1 MKHVIIGMAGHVD
14 HGKTELVKALT
25 GVDTDRLAEEKKR
38 GITIDLGF
46 ARLDFLD
53 GSCASI
59 VDVPGHERF
68 IKNMLAGAGGVD
80 LAMLVVAADEGFMPQ
95 TVEHLDILQL
105 LGVKDGLIVLTK
117 TDLVDEDWL
126 NMLEEDVKSR
136 VKGTFLEDKPILRT
150 SVRTGEG
157 IEALREALHD
167 LTLHAEEKSARTP
180 FRLPID
186 RVFSVDGFGTIVTGT
201 LIDGHIAVGDEA
213 QLMPLGNQCR
223 VRNLQV
229 HGRDVSAV
237 YAGQRAAVN
246 LAGIKKESISRG
258 DVLCRTDSMQPSLM
272 LDVKLQNL
280 PDSKRIIESGSRLHL
295 YHGAAVRLAKA
306 VLLDRDALR
315 PGESCYAQL
324 RMTEEIAAKPGRG
337 MVNAGHPQVIEIW
350 NLVFMQFNRK
360 ADGSLEGLPAKVI
373 DTGMGFE
380 RLVRTLQGKTSNYDT
395 DVFQPILKAIGD
407 MAGKKYGE
415 DEKSDIAMRVIADH
429 IRTIAF
435 SITDGQLPSNA
446 KAGYVIRRI
455 LRRAVRYGYTFLGQ
469 KQAFMY
475 KLLPVLIENMGAAYP
490 ELDAQKELIAKVI
503 KEEEDS
509 FLRTLET
516 GIRLLEKTM
525 ADAKAAGKN
534 EISGKD
540 AFTLYDTF
548 GFPLDLTELILRENG
563 MTADIKEFDAEMQ
576 QQKQRARNAAA
587 IETGDWITLKE
598 GTTEFVGYDYTEYE
612 TSILRYRQVKQKNQ
626 TLYQIVLDKTP
637 FYAESG
643 GQVGDTGV
651 LVNEFETIEVVDTKK
666 ENNLPIHITKKLP
679 EHMEAPMMACVDTD
693 KRAACA
699 ANHSATHLLDAALRE
714 VLGEHVE
721 QKGSLVTPDSLRFDF
736 SHFQKVTDEEIRKV
750 EHIVNAKIRANIPLK
765 EYRNIPIEEAKELGA
780 IALFG
785 EKYGDHV
792 RVIQFGSSVE
802 FCGGTHVAATGN
814 IGMVKIISESSV
826 AAGVRRIEAYTGAR
840 VEELMN
846 TIEDTLHDLKALFN
860 NAPDLAGTI
869 RKYIDENAGLKK
881 QVEDFMKE
889 KEAQLKERLLKNVQ
903 EVNGVKVI
911 KFCAPL
917 PAETVKNIAFQLRG
931 QITENLFFVAG
942 TEAEGKPMLTVM
954 LSDNLVAGG
963 LKAGNLVK
971 EAAKLIQGGG
981 GGQPHFA
988 TAGGKNADGLNAAI
1002 DKVLELAGL

>member
-1 MKHVIIGMAGHVD
+1 MLTANEIRHRFLEYFKKHGHTEVASSSLIPRDDPSLLFTNAGMVQFKKIFCGQEKRDYVRATTSQKCLRVG
-14 HGKTELVKALT
+14 GKHNDLDNVGRTARHHTFFEMLGNFSFGDYFKEDAIRFAWTFITEDLKLPK
-25 GVDTDRLAEEKKR
+25 DRLY
-38 GITIDLGF
+38 ITVYKDDDEAFELWQKVAGV
-46 ARLDFLD
+46 A
-53 GSCASI
+53 
-59 VDVPGHERF
+59 PER
-68 IKNMLAGAGGVD
+68 I
-80 LAMLVVAADEGFMPQ
+80 
-95 TVEHLDILQL
+95 
-105 LGVKDGLIVLTK
+105 
-117 TDLVDEDWL
+117 
-126 NMLEEDVKSR
+126 
-136 VKGTFLEDKPILRT
+136 
-150 SVRTGEG
+150 
-157 IEALREALHD
+157 
-167 LTLHAEEKSARTP
+167 
-180 FRLPID
+180 FRLGEKDNFWSMGDTGPCGPCSEIHFDQGADMACGPDCGIGKCDCD
-186 RVFSVDGFGTIVTGT
+186 RF
-201 LIDGHIAVGDEA
+201 L
-213 QLMPLGNQCR
+213 
-223 VRNLQV
+223 
-229 HGRDVSAV
+229 
-237 YAGQRAAVN
+237 
-246 LAGIKKESISRG
+246 
-258 DVLCRTDSMQPSLM
+258 
-272 LDVKLQNL
+272 
-280 PDSKRIIESGSRLHL
+280 
-295 YHGAAVRLAKA
+295 
-306 VLLDRDALR
+306 
-315 PGESCYAQL
+315 
-324 RMTEEIAAKPGRG
+324 
-337 MVNAGHPQVIEIW
+337 EIW

-407 MAGKKYGE
+407 IAGKKYGD

-490 ELDAQKELIAKVI
+490 ELNAQKELIAKVI

-534 EISGKD
+534 KISGKD

-679 EHMEAPMMACVDTD
+679 QHLEAPMMACVDTD

-988 TAGGKNADGLNAAI
+988 TAGGKNVDGLNAAI

>member
-1 MKHVIIGMAGHVD
+1 MFTASEIRSTFLKFMESKGHTIVASSPVVPGDDPTLLFTNAGMNQFKDVYLGFDKRPYTRATTSQKCVRAGGKHNDLENVGYTARHHTFFEMLGNFSFGDYFKRDAIKNAWELLTEHFKLPPEKLWVTVYAEDDEAYNIWNKEVGIPADRIVRIGDNKGARFASDNFWMMGDTGPCGPCSEIFYD
-14 HGKTELVKALT
+14 HGPSV
-25 GVDTDRLAEEKKR
+25 
-38 GITIDLGF
+38 
-46 ARLDFLD
+46 
-53 GSCASI
+53 
-59 VDVPGHERF
+59 
-68 IKNMLAGAGGVD
+68 AGGPP
-80 LAMLVVAADEGFMPQ
+80 GSP
-95 TVEHLDILQL
+95 
-105 LGVKDGLIVLTK
+105 
-117 TDLVDEDWL
+117 DED
-126 NMLEEDVKSR
+126 
-136 VKGTFLEDKPILRT
+136 G
-150 SVRTGEG
+150 
-157 IEALREALHD
+157 
-167 LTLHAEEKSARTP
+167 
-180 FRLPID
+180 D
-186 RVFSVDGFGTIVTGT
+186 RY
-201 LIDGHIAVGDEA
+201 
-213 QLMPLGNQCR
+213 M
-223 VRNLQV
+223 
-229 HGRDVSAV
+229 
-237 YAGQRAAVN
+237 
-246 LAGIKKESISRG
+246 
-258 DVLCRTDSMQPSLM
+258 
-272 LDVKLQNL
+272 
-280 PDSKRIIESGSRLHL
+280 
-295 YHGAAVRLAKA
+295 
-306 VLLDRDALR
+306 
-315 PGESCYAQL
+315 
-324 RMTEEIAAKPGRG
+324 
-337 MVNAGHPQVIEIW
+337 EIW

-988 TAGGKNADGLNAAI
+988 TAGGKNVDGLNAAI